1 MTDSQIPKYLNQA
14 EYARYRGVARKTV
27 TEYKHRGLLVLN
39 ENGKVDVAASDANLD
54 AVLDEVVGGDRTNP
68 AVGANAYMEAK
79 TREMR
84 ARAARQEL
92 ETRRRAGE
100 LLDRKA
106 VERAAFTLARQT
118 QEAVIAVADR
128 LASVLA
134 AESDAA
140 KVHEMLSDEL
150 RSVMN
155 DMARQAEELFA

>member
-1 MTDSQIPKYLNQA
+1 MTAKVMNQA
-14 EYARYRGVARKTV
+14 EYARYRGVARKTI
-27 TEYKHRGLLVLN
+27 TEYKHRGLLVLT
-39 ENGKVDVAASDANLD
+39 EAGKVDVAASDANLD
-54 AVLDEVVGGDRTNP
+54 AFLDEVRGGDRTSEAAMP
-68 AVGANAYMEAK
+68 ADANAYLEAK

-92 ETRRRAGE
+92 ETRKRAGE
-100 LLDRKA
+100 LLERKS

-140 KVHEMLSDEL
+140 KAHELLSDEL
-150 RSVMN
+150 RGVMN
-155 DMARQAEELFA
+155 DMAKQAEELFA